1 MLIQRDNIE
10 VNMRDLAIESV
21 FQPNATLQDRQAQ
34 SSIASDN
41 DLDAIQTWLAV
52 KCSNSTHTQS
62 AYAKEA
68 RRFLVF
74 MAYELGLTGLSDVKV
89 EHLEAY
95 WQHLARPPAHWLIGS
110 PPSLSAPLDTRLLRG
125 ALSTRSIA
133 YSRTVINSLYN
144 YLKNANYLQQ
154 NPVAVSRKMTV
165 QHSHAEKGL
174 EPDAWRFFWQ
184 WLIQQQHAQ
193 LTPEKQLL
201 AVRNR
206 WMCALLYHSGLRRSS
221 IASANMNQFYRR
233 QGQWMLSVTIKGNR
247 QHHVVVGEF
256 LLQELQRYR
265 LALGMSALPSPND
278 DRPLLINLRHENQK
292 MSERNIGYLFEK
304 MTAACAQDC
313 VDPYLADQIRRL
325 TCHGVR
331 HTFATHSLIAGARL
345 ESVQH
350 ALGHQSIST
359 TSIYARVSLS
369 MQKELVDVLDQH
381 WQAQFL
387 RRSP

>member
-1 MLIQRDNIE
+1 
-10 VNMRDLAIESV
+10 MRDILPQSV
-21 FQPNATLQDRQAQ
+21 FQPHATSQDRQAQ

-41 DLDAIQTWLAV
+41 DLEAIQTWLAV
-52 KCSNSTHTQS
+52 KCSNSAHTQS
-62 AYAKEA
+62 AYEKEA

-74 MAYELGLTGLSDVKV
+74 MAYELGLTGLQAVKV

-95 WQHLARPPAHWLIGS
+95 WHHLAHPPAHWLISAAQSATS
-110 PPSLSAPLDTRLLRG
+110 PVNTRLLRG
-125 ALSTRSIA
+125 ALSASSIA

-144 YLKNANYLQQ
+144 YLKNADYLSQ
-154 NPVAVSRKMTV
+154 NPVAVSRKISV
-165 QHSHAEKGL
+165 QHTHAEKGL

-184 WLIQQQHAQ
+184 WLIHQEHAPL
-193 LTPEKQLL
+193 LTPEKHQL

-221 IASANMNQFYRR
+221 IASAQMNQFYRR
-233 QGQWMLSVTIKGNR
+233 HGQWMLSVTIKGNR

-265 LALGMSALPSPND
+265 LALGMTALPTPD
-278 DRPLLINLRHENQK
+278 DQRPVLINLRNEHQPI
-292 MSERNIGYLFEK
+292 SERNIGYLFEK
-304 MTAACAQDC
+304 MTVACAKDC
-313 VDPYLADQIRRL
+313 VDPYLADQICQL

-359 TSIYARVSLS
+359 TSIYAKVSLK
-369 MQKELVDVLDQH
+369 MQKELVGILDQH
-381 WQAQFL
+381 WKNTCITDD
-387 RRSP
+387 

>member
-1 MLIQRDNIE
+1 MSDTHAHLLTRQP
-10 VNMRDLAIESV
+10 MSTSLLA
-21 FQPNATLQDRQAQ
+21 DRQRQ
-34 SSIASDN
+34 HGTSSIASRN
-41 DLDAIQTWLAV
+41 DLEAIQTWLAV
-52 KCSNSTHTQS
+52 KCSQSAHTQS
-62 AYAKEA
+62 AYQKEA

-74 MAYELGLTGLSDVKV
+74 MAHELGLEGLRDVKV

-95 WQHLARPPAHWLIGS
+95 WNHLARPPEHWLITTS
-110 PPSLSAPLDTRLLRG
+110 QPPTDQVNTRLLRG
-125 ALSTRSIA
+125 ALSKKSIA
-133 YSRTVINSLYN
+133 YSRTVINSLYH
-144 YLKNANYLQQ
+144 YLKNANYLDQ
-154 NPVAVSRKMTV
+154 NPVAVSRKISV
-165 QHSHAEKGL
+165 HHIEHDKGL
-174 EPDAWRFFWQ
+174 EPDAWQVFWQ
-184 WLIQQQHAQ
+184 WLLQQEQQQT
-193 LTPEKQLL
+193 TPEKHKV

-206 WMCALLYHSGLRRSS
+206 WVCALLYHSGLRRSS

>member
-1 MLIQRDNIE
+1 MHDIHPQSA
-10 VNMRDLAIESV
+10 V
-21 FQPNATLQDRQAQ
+21 QPISTLQDRLAQ
-34 SSIASDN
+34 SSLASDN

-52 KCSNSTHTQS
+52 KCSNSAHTQS

-74 MAYELGLTGLSDVKV
+74 MAYELQLAGLREVKV
-89 EHLEAY
+89 EHLERY
-95 WQHLARPPAHWLIGS
+95 WHHLAHPPAHWLIS
-110 PPSLSAPLDTRLLRG
+110 TPSSTTTPVDTRLLRG
-125 ALSTRSIA
+125 ALSARSIA

-144 YLKNANYLQQ
+144 YLKNADYLSQ
-154 NPVAVSRKMTV
+154 NPVAVSRKIMV
-165 QHSHAEKGL
+165 QHTNVDKGL
-174 EPDAWRFFWQ
+174 EPDAWRIFWQ
-184 WLIQQQHAQ
+184 WLIYQEHLS
-193 LTPEKQLL
+193 LTPEKHLL

-221 IASANMNQFYRR
+221 IASAHMSQFYRR
-233 QGQWMLSVTIKGNR
+233 QGQWMLSVTIKGQR

-265 LALGMSALPSPND
+265 LALGWTALPTPD
-278 DRPLLINLRHENQK
+278 DSRPLLMNLRHENQTI
-292 MSERNIGYLFEK
+292 SERNIGYLFEK
-304 MTAACAQDC
+304 MTVACAKDC
-313 VDPYLADQIRRL
+313 VDPYLADQIRQL

-359 TSIYARVSLS
+359 TSIYAKVSLN
-369 MQKELVDVLDQH
+369 MQKELVGILDQH
-381 WQAQFL
+381 WKNICL
-387 RRSP
+387 TKS

>member
-1 MLIQRDNIE
+1 
-10 VNMRDLAIESV
+10 MRDIHPPSSLV
-21 FQPNATLQDRQAQ
+21 TPQPPTSYADQHTQ

-52 KCSNSTHTQS
+52 KCSNSKHTHS

-74 MAYELGLTGLSDVKV
+74 MAYELGLAGLRDVRV

-95 WQHLARPPAHWLIGS
+95 WNHLANPPAHWLISHTPS
-110 PPSLSAPLDTRLLRG
+110 PPHAINTHLLRG
-125 ALSTRSIA
+125 ALCAKSVA

-144 YLKNANYLQQ
+144 YLKNAHYLQQ
-154 NPVAVSRKMTV
+154 NPVAVSRKISV
-165 QHSHAEKGL
+165 QSHHAEKGL
-174 EPDAWRFFWQ
+174 EPDAWRLFWQ
-184 WLIQQQHAQ
+184 WLLIEEQQQP
-193 LTPEKQLL
+193 TPEKRLL

-221 IASANMNQFYRR
+221 IASATMSQFYRR

-265 LALGMSALPSPND
+265 LAMGMTALPTPED
-278 DRPLLINLRHENQK
+278 HRPVLINLRDPNQPI
-292 MSERNIGYLFEK
+292 SERNIGHLFEK
-304 MTAACAQDC
+304 MTARCAEGC
-313 VDPYLADQIRRL
+313 IDPYLADQIRQL
-325 TCHGVR
+325 TCHGIR

-359 TSIYARVSLS
+359 TSIYAKVSLN
-369 MQKELVDVLDQH
+369 MQKELVGVLDQH
-381 WQAQFL
+381 WKNEFL
-387 RRSP
+387 TQR